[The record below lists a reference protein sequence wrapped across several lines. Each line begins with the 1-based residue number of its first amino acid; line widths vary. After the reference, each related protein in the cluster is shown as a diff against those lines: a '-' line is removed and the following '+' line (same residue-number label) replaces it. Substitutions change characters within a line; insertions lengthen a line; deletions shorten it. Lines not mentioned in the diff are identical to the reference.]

1 MRQPR
6 ANTSAI
12 ALFALLLSCCF
23 AWPAVAGAESGGV
36 LAPELAELASPT
48 VRSQPLEAQ
57 AEALGFPTSG
67 PGSLQR
73 DGSQVAVELE
83 FEGGAVAALPALREA
98 GATITAASGIYQR
111 VDAVRQPRRPPRP
124 RRASRRHRVEPV
136 RTPIVYAPETSVSQT
151 AICEGGT
158 VLSEGIDQL
167 GIVTS
172 RATSG
177 YAKRSAPAARARRSA
192 SSPTPTTSRPR
203 SRAAKRRSRPTPPK
217 TSRATT

>member
-73 DGSQVAVELE
+73 EGAAVRVEIALS
-83 FEGGAVAALPALREA
+83 GGALAALPALEAA
-98 GATITAASGIYQR
+98 GATVEHSSGTYQLVSATVAPKDLTALAAMPG
-111 VDAVRQPRRPPRP
+111 VTAVEAVREPMLSAPAQTSATILRSAKADRSSARGSTSS
-124 RRASRRHRVEPV
+124 ASLVWGRK
-136 RTPIVYAPETSVSQT
+136 
-151 AICEGGT
+151 
-158 VLSEGIDQL
+158 
-167 GIVTS
+167 
-172 RATSG
+172 
-177 YAKRSAPAARARRSA
+177 AKRSAPAKNLDCAVQVRPSVCC
-192 SSPTPTTSRPR
+192 PTPSAW
-203 SRAAKRRSRPTPPK
+203 RAER
-217 TSRATT
+217 

>member
-23 AWPAVAGAESGGV
+23 AWPAVAGAESGSV

-111 VDAVRQPRRPPRP
+111 VDAVVSPADLHALAALPGVTG
-124 RRASRRHRVEPV
+124 VEPV

-167 GIVTS
+167 GIVS
-172 RATSG
+172 QPDKSGRA
-177 YAKRSAPAARARRSA
+177 KLSAPAVPARRSA

-203 SRAAKRRSRPTPPK
+203 SRALRRRSRRTLGK
-217 TSRATT
+217 TFRATT